1 MKLRSMLDVVLKNY
15 SSLQNKLLLVKQQ
28 KSHQVEEHD
37 DYQVFN

>member
-28 KSHQVEEHD
+28 KSQVEEHD